1 MVVAGKAGA
10 TVFFMAT
17 LMAAATLVTRA
28 LRAIAAL
35 ATASQDMPTLA
46 GMTAGLDMAEAG
58 MVAGLDMAAEAGMV
72 AGATTDDQDQE
83 VRQQQPVFTRA
94 AAKYP
99 NPSRQSA
106 WSTFKAG
113 INRSPEPS
121 TGNNTSFPSGVL
133 LRLGS
138 VAFRSDI
145 DADREGCACRKPY
158 PHGGCP

>member
-1 MVVAGKAGA
+1 MARSMVVAGKAGT
-10 TVFFMAT
+10 TVFFMVT

-28 LRAIAAL
+28 LRAIVAL
-35 ATASQDMPTLA
+35 ATASQDMPALA
-46 GMTAGLDMAEAG
+46 GMMAGLDMAEAG
-58 MVAGLDMAAEAGMV
+58 MAAEAGMV

-83 VRQQQPVFTRA
+83 VRQQQPAFTRA

-138 VAFRSDI
+138 V
-145 DADREGCACRKPY
+145 
-158 PHGGCP
+158 

>member
-1 MVVAGKAGA
+1 MATAAAPRMATAIRPMARSMVAAGKAGTA
-10 TVFFMAT
+10 VGIMAT
-17 LMAAATLVTRA
+17 LMATASLVTRGMRA
-28 LRAIAAL
+28 LRATKAMVAL
-35 ATASQDMPTLA
+35 ATASQDVPVLA
-46 GMTAGLDMAEAG
+46 GTAAGLDMAG
-58 MVAGLDMAAEAGMV
+58 SDMAAEAGMV

-121 TGNNTSFPSGVL
+121 TENNNPSRRASSCSL
-133 LRLGS
+133 
-138 VAFRSDI
+138 A
-145 DADREGCACRKPY
+145 A
-158 PHGGCP
+158 

>member
-1 MVVAGKAGA
+1 MARSMVVAGKAG
-10 TVFFMAT
+10 TTGFFMVT

-28 LRAIAAL
+28 LRAIVAL
-35 ATASQDMPTLA
+35 ATASQDMPALA
-46 GMTAGLDMAEAG
+46 GMT
-58 MVAGLDMAAEAGMV
+58 AGLDMAAEAGMV

-121 TGNNTSFPSGVL
+121 TENNNPSRRASSCSL
-133 LRLGS
+133 
-138 VAFRSDI
+138 A
-145 DADREGCACRKPY
+145 A
-158 PHGGCP
+158 

>member
-1 MVVAGKAGA
+1 MATAAAPRMATAIRPMARSMVAAGKAGTA
-10 TVFFMAT
+10 VGIMAT
-17 LMAAATLVTRA
+17 LMATASLVTRGMRA
-28 LRAIAAL
+28 LRATKAMVAL
-35 ATASQDMPTLA
+35 ATASQDVPVLA
-46 GMTAGLDMAEAG
+46 GTA
-58 MVAGLDMAAEAGMV
+58 AGLDMAAEAGMV

-121 TGNNTSFPSGVL
+121 TENNNPSRRASSCSL
-133 LRLGS
+133 
-138 VAFRSDI
+138 A
-145 DADREGCACRKPY
+145 A
-158 PHGGCP
+158 